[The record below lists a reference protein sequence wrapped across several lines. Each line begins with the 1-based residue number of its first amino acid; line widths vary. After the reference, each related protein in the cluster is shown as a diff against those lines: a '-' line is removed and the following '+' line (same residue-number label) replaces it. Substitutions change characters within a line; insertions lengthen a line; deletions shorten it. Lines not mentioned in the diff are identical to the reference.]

1 MTSSSLC
8 VVGTDATMV
17 ADALHQTLAQA
28 LGDLDPSFAL
38 EDFSVSDGVEGVASR
53 VLEALNT
60 PAFLVERRVVAV
72 RDAQQLGAAD
82 AEALVGWM
90 KSPTPA
96 TVLVLGVVGAKSHRL
111 VKAAGEVI
119 EVNVGSRAADR
130 VAFVKE
136 KMTQYRVTID
146 ASTAQKVADRVG
158 DDVARVDALAR
169 TLASIFGSAPL
180 SFAKLEPYLGDAGDV
195 PAWDLTDAIDGGDAT
210 LAIKVARRML
220 DSRSRAGL
228 QLIAVLQRHYLNMT
242 RLEGSGA
249 TTKEEAA
256 AILGGNPFPAGKA
269 LTNARRLGPE
279 RLATAVHWLSEADL
293 ALKGA
298 VSYGGRD
305 LVNDQ
310 DVTELTVLEVLVA
323 RLARLSNAARRG

>member
-1 MTSSSLC
+1 
-8 VVGTDATMV
+8 
-17 ADALHQTLAQA
+17 
-28 LGDLDPSFAL
+28 
-38 EDFSVSDGVEGVASR
+38 
-53 VLEALNT
+53 
-60 PAFLVERRVVAV
+60 VAV
-72 RDAQQLGAAD
+72 RDAQQLSAAD
-82 AEALVGWM
+82 ADALAGWM
-90 KSPTPA
+90 KNPTPA
-96 TVLVLGVVGAKSHRL
+96 TVLVIGVVGAKSHRL

-119 EVNVGSRAADR
+119 EVNVGSRVADR

-136 KMTQYRVTID
+136 KMAQYRVTID
-146 ASTAQKVADRVG
+146 ASTAQQVAERVG

-169 TLASIFGSAPL
+169 TLAAIFGSSPL
-180 SFAKLEPYLGDAGDV
+180 NFAKLEPYLGDAGDV
-195 PAWDLTDAIDGGDAT
+195 PAWDLTDAIDAGDAT

-269 LTNARRLGPE
+269 LTNARRLGPA

-305 LVNDQ
+305 VVNDQ
-310 DVTELTVLEVLVA
+310 DLTELTVLEVLVA
-323 RLARLSNAARRG
+323 RLARLSNAARRS

>member
-1 MTSSSLC
+1 M
-8 VVGTDATMV
+8 VGTDATMV
-17 ADALHQTLAQA
+17 ADALHNALALA

-38 EDFSVSDGVEGVASR
+38 EDFSASDAGEAVASR

-72 RDAQQLGAAD
+72 RDAQQLSAAD
-82 AEALVGWM
+82 ADALAGWM
-90 KSPTPA
+90 KNPTPA
-96 TVLVLGVVGAKSHRL
+96 TVLVIGVVGAKSHRL

-119 EVNVGSRAADR
+119 EVNVGSRVADR

-136 KMTQYRVTID
+136 KMAQYRVTID
-146 ASTAQKVADRVG
+146 ASTAQQVAERVG

-169 TLASIFGSAPL
+169 TLAAIFGSSPL
-180 SFAKLEPYLGDAGDV
+180 NFAKLEPYLGDAGDV
-195 PAWDLTDAIDGGDAT
+195 PAWDLTDAIDAGDAT

-269 LTNARRLGPE
+269 LTNARRLGPA

-305 LVNDQ
+305 VVNDQ
-310 DVTELTVLEVLVA
+310 DLTELTVLEVLVA
-323 RLARLSNAARRG
+323 RLARLSNAARRS

>member
-1 MTSSSLC
+1 M
-8 VVGTDATMV
+8 VGTDATMV
-17 ADALHQTLAQA
+17 ADALHNALALA

-38 EDFSVSDGVEGVASR
+38 EDFSASDAGEAVASR

-72 RDAQQLGAAD
+72 RDAQQLSAAD
-82 AEALVGWM
+82 ADALAGWM
-90 KSPTPA
+90 KNPTPA
-96 TVLVLGVVGAKSHRL
+96 TVLVIGVVGAKSHRL

-119 EVNVGSRAADR
+119 EVNVGSRVADR

-136 KMTQYRVTID
+136 KMAQYRVTID
-146 ASTAQKVADRVG
+146 ASTAQQVAERVG

-169 TLASIFGSAPL
+169 TLAAIFGSSPL
-180 SFAKLEPYLGDAGDV
+180 NFAKLEPYLGDAGDV
-195 PAWDLTDAIDGGDAT
+195 PAWDLTDAIDAGDAT

-269 LTNARRLGPE
+269 LTNARRLGPA
-279 RLATAVHWLSEADL
+279 RLATAVHWLSESDL

-305 LVNDQ
+305 VVNDQ
-310 DVTELTVLEVLVA
+310 DLTELTVLEVLVA
-323 RLARLSNAARRG
+323 RLARLSNAARRS